1 MKRKSLVASLIAA
14 GLIGSAAIGY
24 TAGGNGPLAAPAVTS
39 PPVAESTASSSLPA
53 FGWIAAKY
61 GPAVVNVSVTGTAR
75 ATDETPQMPQL
86 SPDDPFYQ
94 FFKRFQT
101 PMPRG
106 EVPMHGLGSGF
117 IVSSDGVILTNAHV
131 VDGAKEV
138 QVKLTDRRE
147 FPAKVIG
154 VDRQSDVAVI
164 KIDAR
169 DLPTVKIGSADDLK
183 VGEWVLAIGSPF
195 GFENTVTQ
203 GIVSAKSRSLPSDT
217 YVPFIQTD
225 VPVNP
230 GNSGGPLFNTKGEV
244 VGINSQIFS
253 HSGAYEGLSFAIPI
267 DIATHVQQQIVA
279 TGHVTRGHLG
289 VTVQEVTQSL
299 ADSFGLKQPEGAL
312 VGSVEPGGPAAKAG
326 LRSGDVILKF
336 NGTPVTSSNQL
347 PLQVAD
353 LKPGTVANVQVWR
366 HGSTRNLEVTLGT
379 LSDNIVAEAGSATQD
394 HGRLGL
400 SVRPLTPDE
409 RQQSGDASGL
419 MVEQASGAA
428 AAAGIQPGD
437 VIIAMNGTPVKS
449 AAQLRELVKRAGKHV
464 ALLVQRNAAE
474 LYVPLD
480 LS

>member
-147 FPAKVIG
+147 FPAKVVG

-464 ALLVQRNAAE
+464 ALLVQRNDAE